1 MPNIKVYGVEPA
13 QVQAMSGVLTP
24 TLSAAIGCPADWISF
39 FAGGGIFS
47 CGQPLKTDV
56 YVQVDWFSREETV
69 QDAVAQVITDGIKAM
84 DGMDGVETV
93 TVVFSSLEKPNY
105 YENGQHY

>member
-13 QVQAMSGVLTP
+13 QVQALSGVLTP
-24 TLSAAIGCPADWISF
+24 ALSATIGCPADWLSF
-39 FAGGGIFS
+39 FAGGAIFS

-56 YVQVDWFSREETV
+56 YVQVDWFSRGETV
-69 QDAVAQVITDGIKAM
+69 QDAVAQVITDGIKAV

-93 TVVFSSLEKPNY
+93 TVVFMELKESRY